1 VSCRIS
7 AFRIYGSGGGEEMKK
22 EELIGILKRLLSEED
37 VEFLHKLDEE
47 DLVKLVMYIREK
59 TGHPKGMH

>member
-1 VSCRIS
+1 
-7 AFRIYGSGGGEEMKK
+7 MKK
-22 EELIGILKRLLSEED
+22 EELIGILKRLVSEED

-59 TGHPKGMH
+59 TGPAKSIH

>member
-1 VSCRIS
+1 
-7 AFRIYGSGGGEEMKK
+7 MKK
-22 EELIGILKRLLSEED
+22 EELIAILKRLLSEED

-59 TGHPKGMH
+59 TGPPKGMH

>member
-1 VSCRIS
+1 VSCRIT
-7 AFRIYGSGGGEEMKK
+7 AFRIYKLSGGEEMKK

-47 DLVKLVMYIREK
+47 DLVKLVFRPGNIF
-59 TGHPKGMH
+59 T